1 MSYASNRKW
10 SRFGQKGGI
19 GRAKG
24 KVDKLAEPDSDE
36 LMFMEDEEVVV
47 LALLRECSRADSSRC
62 APSHSPGGAS
72 RSRQL
77 R

>member
-1 MSYASNRKW
+1 MHRKW

-24 KVDKLAEPDSDE
+24 KVDKLAEPGSDE

-47 LALLRECSRADSSRC
+47 LTLLRELVLSADCKVTMFTVYIKAR
-62 APSHSPGGAS
+62 
-72 RSRQL
+72 
-77 R
+77 

>member
-1 MSYASNRKW
+1 MINRKW

-47 LALLRECSRADSSRC
+47 LALLRESSRGVKGRS
-62 APSHSPGGAS
+62 APCHRPGGAS
-72 RSRQL
+72 RFRQL